1 MAGIDR
7 PRAREGFVVATIGT
21 FDGVHLGHRRLIEE
35 TRRQASALALPCV
48 AVTFD
53 RHPMLIV
60 RPAAAPRLLTGLD
73 HKLELLR
80 ERGVGAV
87 VLEFDAKLAA
97 QSAEQ
102 FVESVLV
109 DQLGVRA
116 LVVGSSFHFGHRHHG
131 DVTLLQ
137 SMGAS
142 LGFTV
147 TPIELVTDDAE
158 RTVISS
164 SLIRQ
169 LIADARLD
177 EARRLLGRD
186 HEVRGEAA
194 DGRAGLVAV
203 PAELLVPPPGDYRA
217 SWSVARVSGT
227 GVARVREGGGA
238 GATMIELAPDPVAEG
253 DAVPDQLAG
262 DGRIAVRFTATIGRG
277 AEPRDAP
284 STSRSRGYR

>member
-7 PRAREGFVVATIGT
+7 PLASKGSVVATIGT

-35 TRRQASALALPCV
+35 TRRQAAALALPCV

-53 RHPMLIV
+53 RHPMAIV

-80 ERGVGAV
+80 ECGVDVV
-87 VLEFDAKLAA
+87 VLEFDARLAA

-109 DQLGVRA
+109 AQLGVRA
-116 LVVGSSFHFGHRHHG
+116 LVVGSSFHFGHRHRG

-137 SMGAS
+137 SMGARR
-142 LGFTV
+142 GFTV
-147 TPIELVTDDAE
+147 TPVELVTDDAE

-164 SLIRQ
+164 TLIRQ
-169 LIADARLD
+169 LIGEARLD

-194 DGRAGLVAV
+194 DARAGLVAV
-203 PAELLVPPPGDYRA
+203 PAELLVPPAGDYRV
-217 SWSVARVSGT
+217 SWSTAGVSGT
-227 GVARVREGGGA
+227 GVARVGERGG
-238 GATMIELAPDPVAEG
+238 GATMIELAPDVTAEG
-253 DAVPDQLAG
+253 NAAPDRLAG
-262 DGRIAVRFTATIGRG
+262 DGRIAVRFIAAIGRG
-277 AEPRDAP
+277 TEPGEAP
-284 STSRSRGYR
+284 STSRARRYR